1 MDTHGRPLITAH
13 AGCDGTAENSLES
26 IKKGIELGAD
36 CVEIDVLADAAGRLW
51 LTHDLPED
59 FTGLVPLE
67 EAFALIKESGIAVNC
82 DLKEYALLRPTL
94 ELAEKCGI
102 GREQLIFSGSVDP
115 GLLEEDPEIARRC
128 RIFLNS
134 EELVKDLLQRDE
146 PDRPAQTAFF
156 LGHPDAAA
164 ARLQTLGAEALNAP
178 YKHMPQ
184 ELLKA
189 FADRGIA
196 LSLWTVDEPEAMREL
211 MKKDILN
218 ITTRRAAEAVR
229 VREALRTKLA

>member
-13 AGCDGTAENSLES
+13 SGCDGTAENSLES

-36 CVEIDVLADAAGRLW
+36 CVEIDVMADAAGRLW

-59 FTGLVPLE
+59 FTGLVSLE

-82 DLKEYALLRPTL
+82 DLKAYSLLLPALA
-94 ELAEKCGI
+94 LAEKSGI
-102 GREQLIFSGSVDP
+102 GREQLIFSGTVDT
-115 GLLEEDPEIARRC
+115 GLLEEDPGIARRC

-146 PDRPAQTAFF
+146 PNRPAQTAFF
-156 LGHPDAAA
+156 LGHPDTAA
-164 ARLQTLGAEALNAP
+164 ARLQALGAEALNAP
-178 YKHMPQ
+178 YKHMPP
-184 ELLKA
+184 ELLEA
-189 FADRGIA
+189 FAARGTE

-211 MKKDILN
+211 MKKDVLN

-229 VREALRTKLA
+229 MREALRAELA